1 MYESEGYQ
9 NSANR
14 EYINGLHVIVK
25 DYGGGKEIRI
35 MSRNKEVLER
45 FL

>member
-9 NSANR
+9 NSANI
-14 EYINGLHVIVK
+14 EYMNGLHVIVK
-25 DYGGGKEIRI
+25 GNEENEIRI
-35 MSRNKEVLER
+35 MSRNKEMLER

>member
-1 MYESEGYQ
+1 MYETTEKYQ
-9 NSANR
+9 NAPI

-35 MSRNKEVLER
+35 MGKRKEMLER